1 MYKIYITEDDTKIS
15 SLISENLIKWGYIT
29 EITQNFHEIIK
40 EISAFSPDLILMDI
54 NLPVFDGFYWC
65 SEIRKIS
72 SVPVIFI
79 SSRDSSMDIVMAMN
93 MGGDDFI
100 QKPFSMEVLIAKIK
114 AILRRTYSYTDTSL
128 NIQER
133 NGIILNLNER
143 CLYYGKEKI
152 DLTAN
157 EFRII
162 SVLFENAGKVV
173 KREKIIKELWQ
184 QEDFVDDNTL
194 TVNINRLRKK
204 LISSGIN
211 DFIETKKGE
220 GYIIK

>member
-79 SSRDSSMDIVMAMN
+79 SSRDSGMDIVMAMN

-114 AILRRTYSYTDTSL
+114 AMLRRTYSYTDTSL

>member
-29 EITQNFHEIIK
+29 EITHDFHEIIK

>member
-29 EITQNFHEIIK
+29 EITQDFHEIIK